1 MLWVLV
7 HVYVNYF
14 LAYVNYFLAGLLSHA
29 FISPAL
35 QEYEEQGLSDNQMVE
50 KIHTLLGTQLFRK
63 FSL

>member
-14 LAYVNYFLAGLLSHA
+14 LANVIDLLFHA

-35 QEYEEQGLSDNQMVE
+35 QEYKEQELSDNQMVE

>member
-7 HVYVNYF
+7 HVFVNYF
-14 LAYVNYFLAGLLSHA
+14 LANVIDLLSHA